1 MRSLKFLVIG
11 LLVATFVIFGCRV
24 GTPAAPEAEGPAEE
38 EPVEQP
44 AEEEPVEAGRG
55 PVTFAYA
62 GVGLETLDSY
72 TARFTLDFE
81 GTSDTSDAARLSFQ
95 VDLAGQR
102 EPPLTSIRNQFEG
115 EGVMTFGADSTT
127 EVTSGSLSMLATA
140 DMVYIETEVT
150 DQPYNC
156 FAYPG
161 NETPFD
167 AGFQYTSPD
176 DFIGEQDMSLAEV
189 GPEEVNGIPSTHYR
203 AENVSGGD
211 FTNATV
217 DIWVADDG
225 DYVTRI
231 EMSDEGSYE
240 FGTGTISIT
249 YEVLT
254 VNEPLD
260 ISPPAD
266 CMELPAP

>member
-11 LLVATFVIFGCRV
+11 LLVATFVMFGCQA
-24 GTPAAPEAEGPAEE
+24 GAPAAPEAEGPAEE
-38 EPVEQP
+38 E
-44 AEEEPVEAGRG
+44 AGGEEPVEAESG
-55 PVTFAYA
+55 PVTFAYT
-62 GVGLETLDSY
+62 GLGLETLDSY
-72 TARFTLDFE
+72 TARFTLNFE

-127 EVTSGSLSMLATA
+127 EVASGSLSMLATA
-140 DMVYIETEVT
+140 DTVYIETEVT
-150 DQPYNC
+150 GQPHNC

-161 NETPFD
+161 NKTPFD
-167 AGFQYTSPD
+167 AGFKYTSPD
-176 DFIGEQDMSLAEV
+176 DFIGGQDMPLSEV
-189 GPEEVNGIPSTHYR
+189 GSEEVNGIPSAHYR

-211 FTNATV
+211 LNNATV

-225 DYVTRI
+225 NYVTRI
-231 EMSDEGSYE
+231 EMSDDGSYD

-254 VNEPLD
+254 INEPLE

-266 CMELPAP
+266 CMEVPAP